1 MLYMFLK
8 SKKNL
13 KDIQLMFKEVHPGK
27 PTIAI
32 NETHII
38 AMTTCGGLGR
48 APHI

>member
-1 MLYMFLK
+1 MFLE

-13 KDIQLMFKEVHPGK
+13 KDIRLMLKDIHPGK
-27 PTIAI
+27 LTIAI
-32 NETHII
+32 NKTHII